1 MHTRPPARLAR
12 RAAAPP
18 PKVALLAP
26 EDNQSSAKA
35 LEPTVALQRGGLD
48 SKDCCGGDRGDRT
61 TLRAASCVSDAR
73 EGGAAAPLA
82 VAGATMG
89 SVIAYR
95 YRCPVVRRE
104 RLAHP
109 PAPDR
114 GERGPAGKRHGKS
127 IS

>member
-1 MHTRPPARLAR
+1 MTSPWPFTGKAVPRSKPMTSS
-12 RAAAPP
+12 AAPQRP
-18 PKVALLAP
+18 AHAVTKVTQVA
-26 EDNQSSAKA
+26 
-35 LEPTVALQRGGLD
+35 VALQRGGLD

-73 EGGAAAPLA
+73 EGGAAAPRA